1 MSVPTILGDVLHY
14 RSGVT
19 PQNDYGTWWDRRD
32 IFSPLPT
39 PEELVIFKE
48 ELDNAYSSMSNLTDM
63 EFNVF
68 MMKYF
73 DNYKIS
79 EISKQHNLTRSKV
92 ETTLTN
98 TKKNIRQQLQSR
110 GKLI

>member
-1 MSVPTILGDVLHY
+1 MSVPTLL
-14 RSGVT
+14 
-19 PQNDYGTWWDRRD
+19 
-32 IFSPLPT
+32 
-39 PEELVIFKE
+39 EEFKE
-48 ELDNAYSSMSNLTDM
+48 ELDNTYSSVSKLTDM

-92 ETTLTN
+92 ETTLKN

-110 GKLI
+110 GKLF